1 MTRPHDRNK
10 TAAWLVATV
19 AWLIA
24 TVAGPIVTVGCMA
37 ICGGRMANSD
47 SRMANSDGRAGQHG
61 RPAKPLLV
69 AALPKTMALY
79 APTLRAIRPIWPCGL
94 GLKKKHNN
102 RKGFI

>member
-1 MTRPHDRNK
+1 M
-10 TAAWLVATV
+10 
-19 AWLIA
+19 
-24 TVAGPIVTVGCMA
+24 AGSDGRMADSDGCGANIVTVGCMA
-37 ICGGRMANSD
+37 NSGGRMANSD

-94 GLKKKHNN
+94 GLKKTHNN

>member
-24 TVAGPIVTVGCMA
+24 TVAGPIVTVGC
-37 ICGGRMANSD
+37 
-47 SRMANSDGRAGQHG
+47 MANSDGRAGQHG